1 MAIEPGVGV
10 GVGVVED
17 EVVVV
22 VVMVVVGG
30 AALLVVVLVPVPVLG
45 LRASSIIVVAMVERA
60 SGGWP
65 VRYKRKRFKR
75 FKFLAPN
82 GVCPPAVGVA
92 RAEPEGRERGKR
104 NVKVARNPPIVAGA
118 YQPLRIRGNLIISSS
133 LGCVN
138 HRRTSLRRR
147 ASGEPDTDRKIKEA
161 VILSISK
168 PRARP
173 PTLLMWWMANG
184 ILHELALGRARACV
198 RAPTK
203 PHDAKMRWAGWPI
216 RGPLIIAGTDSAPRW
231 KSWKATWGI
240 SKGSL

>member
-22 VVMVVVGG
+22 VMVVVGG
-30 AALLVVVLVPVPVLG
+30 VALLVVVPVPVLG
-45 LRASSIIVVAMVERA
+45 FAFSAGARASSIIVVAMVERA

-133 LGCVN
+133 
-138 HRRTSLRRR
+138 
-147 ASGEPDTDRKIKEA
+147 ASTTD
-161 VILSISK
+161 
-168 PRARP
+168 
-173 PTLLMWWMANG
+173 G
-184 ILHELALGRARACV
+184 RACV
-198 RAPTK
+198 
-203 PHDAKMRWAGWPI
+203 DAH
-216 RGPLIIAGTDSAPRW
+216 L
-231 KSWKATWGI
+231 
-240 SKGSL
+240 GSLTPTEK